1 MKNSSLTSKLL
12 AAALTLG
19 VLAYFGVQIYRYV
32 DDPFSTTL
40 VYSYRV
46 EDTLDISGYMVRQEQ
61 VLTGESGGLM
71 RLQKNEGERVSTG
84 GVIASVYA
92 DQASL
97 DRQNEMETLNDRI
110 AQLEYAQETML
121 GAEVTLKLDNQISR
135 TLLDYRAA
143 LAAGRLDAAEGRGQ
157 ELRSLVLKRDYTYS
171 GTEDLSGQI
180 SELKTQLQTLRKQAA
195 SSVKTIKSPR
205 SGLFSAVVDGYE
217 SVLTPESLDTLT
229 PSGLDT
235 LTVDRELE
243 VELVSIGQVENGR
256 CVAVF
261 RGNTYL
267 QELTLLRRQSAEIV
281 LDSTD
286 GIRVPRAALRSAVRE
301 VTETDP
307 ETEEETT
314 KQVSVTGVYCVSGAK
329 AVFKPVEVLYT
340 GEDYAVVRTTA
351 DAEAEKLRIRPG
363 DEVIVAARDLYDGKV
378 ITSS

>member
-217 SVLTPESLDTLT
+217 SVLTPECLDTLT
-229 PSGLDT
+229 PSGLEQT
-235 LTVDRELE
+235 
-243 VELVSIGQVENGR
+243 SYSG
-256 CVAVF
+256 
-261 RGNTYL
+261 GNP
-267 QELTLLRRQSAEIV
+267 RQYRK
-281 LDSTD
+281 TD
-286 GIRVPRAALRSAVRE
+286 FG
-301 VTETDP
+301 
-307 ETEEETT
+307 
-314 KQVSVTGVYCVSGAK
+314 
-329 AVFKPVEVLYT
+329 
-340 GEDYAVVRTTA
+340 
-351 DAEAEKLRIRPG
+351 
-363 DEVIVAARDLYDGKV
+363 
-378 ITSS
+378 